1 MATIP
6 ADLNAAVPTDTDLV
20 SNADNEFRALKAAHN
35 AILQYLRDQVAEGI
49 GQVPAGSMIFSFA
62 SSMLGNYIPLVG
74 AVALGKTAPNVS
86 PGTQYI
92 GTDYQAA
99 YNALWQS
106 INPKFTGNAYLP
118 EAARTAV
125 FMVDNNNQAV
135 AKSANAL
142 TDWDANRLIVVNFSG
157 LNIGLAGGSNC
168 ADLAIPVSTYDS
180 GTIRG
185 KDTHILTVDELA
197 PHTHTFP
204 GHQIPVPG
212 GAHGGS
218 REALG
223 DSTRATNSTGLGT
236 AHNNLSTTVYL
247 YGHLKY

>member
-6 ADLNAAVPTDTDLV
+6 SDLNATTPTDADLV
-20 SNADNEFRALKAAHN
+20 SNADNEFRALKTAHN

-49 GQVPAGSMIFSFA
+49 GQVPAGTMVFSFA

-86 PGTQYI
+86 PGSTYI
-92 GTDYQAA
+92 GGDYQAA

-106 INPKFTGNAYLP
+106 VNAKFAGNSQLP
-118 EAARTAV
+118 AAARSAV
-125 FMVDNNNQAV
+125 FMVDANNAPV
-135 AKSANAL
+135 TKSATAL

-157 LNIGLAGGSNC
+157 LNVGIAGTSNC
-168 ADLAIPVSTYDS
+168 ADLIEPVSSYDS

-185 KDTHILTVDELA
+185 KDTHVLTVDQLA
-197 PHTHTFP
+197 PHTHAFP
-204 GHQIPVPG
+204 GHQIPTPG

-223 DSTRATNSTGLGT
+223 DVTRTTASTGLGT
-236 AHNNLSTTVYL
+236 PHNNLSTTVYL